1 MASPEKTLERIKAR
15 DEQVQSAA
23 HLYWEQHTKTLQE
36 AGKSVKSCYW
46 GLHSTPVGNTGISTM
61 YVLEDGIAVA
71 KDDQI
76 ILVVKFSDIKTVY
89 NTDTYMQFYAAGEWF
104 TISSY
109 HNFVSTN
116 FKPAE
121 FAKWLEYVIAN

>member
-1 MASPEKTLERIKAR
+1 MLLGST
-15 DEQVQSAA
+15 QYSC
-23 HLYWEQHTKTLQE
+23 WQHR
-36 AGKSVKSCYW
+36 
-46 GLHSTPVGNTGISTM
+46 H
-61 YVLEDGIAVA
+61 LEDGIAVA